1 MLLKHPDTVA
11 FNPALKEHRAAVR
24 DFLKRKAWNDSPI
37 RFSHDPQYGSVAEQ
51 VQAKLL
57 AWYLQKEEDKLAKI
71 PSQLQRRVAAAVVI
85 ESAGTLPAT
94 FLSVKEPA

>member
-1 MLLKHPDTVA
+1 MLLKHSETVE

-51 VQAKLL
+51 VQSKLL
-57 AWYLQKEEDKLAKI
+57 AWYLSKEEAKLSKI
-71 PSQLQRRVAAAVVI
+71 PSQLQQRVAAAVKI

-94 FLSVKEPA
+94 FLDIKETA